1 MTPFDPY
8 AYLEAVAAALD
19 LPIPAERRDAVAANL
34 RRLHAMAEE
43 VMAFEVPAEPPAGP
57 APP

>member
-8 AYLEAVAAALD
+8 AYLDAVAAALE
-19 LPIPAERRDAVAANL
+19 LPIPSERRDAVAANL

-43 VMAFEVPAEPPAGP
+43 VMAFELPADPPSGASES
-57 APP
+57 

>member
-8 AYLEAVAAALD
+8 TYLDAVAATLD

-43 VMAFEVPAEPPAGP
+43 VMAFEAPAEPPAGST
-57 APP
+57 PP